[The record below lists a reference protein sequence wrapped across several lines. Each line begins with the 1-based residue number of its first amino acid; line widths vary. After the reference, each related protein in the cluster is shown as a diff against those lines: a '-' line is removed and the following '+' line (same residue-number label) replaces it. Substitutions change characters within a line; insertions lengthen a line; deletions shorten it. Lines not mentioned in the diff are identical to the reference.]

1 MLSIFLRIPGIQQVV
16 RLVAA
21 TRFVVEGESMSPYL
35 KHGHYLLVDRLAYR
49 LIPPLRGEVV
59 VLRDPGQPG
68 VDCVKRIVGLP
79 GEHIQMDQER
89 VLVNGQHLTESYVG
103 KNATPETPSP
113 SQWALD
119 DHEYLVLGDNR
130 KDSRDSRAFGPV
142 DLSHIVGKAWVRYWP
157 RDTWQRLG

>member
-1 MLSIFLRIPGIQQVV
+1 MLSIFLRIPWFRQVA
-16 RLVAA
+16 RLVTA

-49 LIPPLRGEVV
+49 LTPPSREDVV

-68 VDCVKRIVGLP
+68 VECVKRIVGLP
-79 GEHIQMDQER
+79 GEHIQMDRER
-89 VLVNGQHLTESYVG
+89 VLVNGRHLAEPYVG
-103 KNATPETPSP
+103 KNAAPETPSP
-113 SQWALD
+113 SQWSLD

-142 DLSHIVGKAWVRYWP
+142 NLLHIVGKAWVRYWP
-157 RDTWQRLG
+157 RDEWQRLG

>member
-1 MLSIFLRIPGIQQVV
+1 MLNIFLRIPGIQQVV

-49 LIPPLRGEVV
+49 LTTPSRGDVI
-59 VLRDPGQPG
+59 VLRDPGQPR

-79 GEHIQMDQER
+79 DEHVQIDQER
-89 VLVNGQHLTESYVG
+89 VLVNGQHLAEPYVG
-103 KNATPETPSP
+103 KNAAPETPSP

-142 DLSHIVGKAWVRYWP
+142 TLSHIVGKAWIRYWP
-157 RDTWQRLG
+157 RNEWRKLG